1 MAKVKLKIRVLSQT
15 VDNLKEDTINAE
27 NIWEIIQRIE
37 SKYPRDYYTFAIFLN
52 GVSVRE
58 NDESKSLR
66 DGDDVVLIPIFS
78 GG

>member
-1 MAKVKLKIRVLSQT
+1 VAKVKLKIRGLSQT
-15 VDNLKEDTINAE
+15 ANILKEDTINAE

-52 GVSVRE
+52 GISVKE
-58 NDESKSLR
+58 NDGSKSLR
-66 DGDDVVLIPIFS
+66 DGDKVVLIPIFS